1 MNAWEKNV
9 LREKIIDVTGIVLA
23 GGRSM
28 RFGREKAFVNLNN
41 RSLIEWTIRSLS
53 YVSNYI
59 IIVTSLEGYDS
70 FLSTRY
76 ASQVVVDVVHGKA
89 ALGGIFTG
97 LSFASTD
104 YSIVVGC
111 DMPFLNRDLLTYQ
124 IGLAENYDA
133 VVPRIDD
140 KVEPLH
146 SVYSKSCLPSIEKL
160 LHEHTLS
167 ISQLFEMIKTRYV
180 TKQEIEQC
188 DPEYLSIF
196 NINTQ
201 KDLAIA
207 RAVSKRMG
215 SSEND

>member
-1 MNAWEKNV
+1 MNPWEKNV

-28 RFGREKAFVNLNN
+28 RFGREKSFVKLNN

-53 YVSNYI
+53 YVSKYI
-59 IIVTSLEGYDS
+59 IIVTSFEGYDS
-70 FLSTRY
+70 FLHTRY
-76 ASQVVVDVVHGKA
+76 ASQVIVDVVGGKA

-97 LSFASTD
+97 LSFTSTD

-111 DMPFLNRDLLTYQ
+111 DMPFLNGDLLKYQ
-124 IGLAENYDA
+124 LSLAKNYDA

-146 SVYSKSCLPSIEKL
+146 SVYSKTCLPSIEKL

-167 ISQLFEMIKTRYV
+167 ISRLFEMIKTRYV
-180 TKQEIEQC
+180 TKEEIEQC

-196 NINTQ
+196 NVNTQ

-207 RAVSKRMG
+207 RVISKRMG
-215 SSEND
+215 LSKK